1 MAGSGQQMAN
11 VNFSRYSSA
20 VFKVAQQEV
29 WRVFDWLYHHHHRH
43 QPPVYV
49 GQRVRECE
57 GVKRRGIGAM
67 ERAALE
73 RQDDPA
79 TMDITLL
86 YQLLQLTCGLRPDGP
101 DWTSPGEVGQQPS
114 LEHRLYLIKQKRNKL
129 SHCADQY
136 MHMSDGRLD
145 TLLQE
150 LSGLLCHSLRQA
162 GQRSARPAEE
172 VEAAVASVKDRL
184 AHIQA
189 SVPAS
194 AMLPQEFALLAR
206 TELQDLWEQ
215 SGSRAQRLSPPLL
228 RWTLGAHAVALD
240 QLLQGPGGEEGQP
253 PKVLAVVGETGIGK
267 SSLCW
272 QLAEA
277 WLQGEAAAAAAEVV
291 VVVEC
296 RQVFTRDLTRLLLV
310 DLLPQTCRRCHPEE
324 VLGLL
329 GALRVL
335 WLLDG
340 FEEASGDARD
350 LLRRLV
356 ELCSGSSGGHV
367 VVVTCQPH
375 YREELDACLAPAVT
389 PCYATHC
396 GLTKQGFHTLL
407 ATLLQDGQEAAGEAT
422 EGRVEAGEDRGKEP
436 KGESSGGGEEA
447 GGEGKVTQGE
457 REGSGKKVGVEAQC
471 EAFLQEVQKLDP
483 RLLGELH
490 NPLKLVLA
498 VHLWKEGRLGE
509 AAGAPLTRLYAAIQE
524 VLVAKLVA
532 RARAGSRLTEA
543 EVRERVRQWVAAL
556 CREALAMRGRGC
568 FVALDETA
576 ERLLRERAIQLMLPY
591 TDCFSVFLV
600 CRSGPGPKHSF
611 LHHTQQS
618 VLAAQH
624 LHTLLLQD
632 LTAQELRALLLPGPP
647 TTSTT
652 DTTNTTTPTTN
663 TTDTNFSTTT
673 TPTTTA
679 TLTDSLVAFKISV
692 SALKDSAAALK
703 DSAAALTTTTDTTA
717 IARFI
722 SSTTALKDSLAAVKG
737 SLFAD
742 ITPTIDSILTTTTA
756 TLTNSRV
763 AITNSCFAV
772 ININGILKHAT
783 DVLNDSAA
791 ALEDS
796 VGALK
801 DYPASVSPLTAI
813 AHFQAMANFKASVG
827 AFKDLN
833 AALITTNNNT
843 IDKLN
848 NLYVLLIPDFL
859 DILVE
864 AAASLAAAGSLSE
877 GRAKVL
883 AELLEQCRHCPWLKV
898 VRRTACCPTMARE
911 VRPRLTEEWKVT
923 DAHVQAS
930 AVLADIRAPACITIE
945 LHDKSDN
952 LPHLLPLLHCL
963 AKAHVRVH
971 LHGIFSLCVPL
982 PSPCDSLLLPLC
994 GSASLCSLISF
1005 TGRLSTKGYRALW
1018 QQRSNLVSMKVLVPD
1033 PTSLEELIQLTH
1045 HTKCLQEVRIIFLS
1059 IFRAL
1064 PSKSVSPRVGVHL
1077 LLMCVED
1084 KEAEDAVILA
1094 RRIKRTFKSIRL
1106 VQVSPSTVCR
1116 MVEVFMK
1123 KKVRTP
1129 SLGRVAMFQIID
1141 ILQTIS
1147 FHFFPLPLP
1156 PNMTL
1161 EHVYEMWDNLHM
1173 KVTMRVETPSTDT
1186 GTAADTED
1194 SCSGAESGDVAGP

>member
-356 ELCSGSSGGHV
+356 EWCSGSSGGHV

-375 YREELDACLAPAVT
+375 YREELDACLAPAAT

-422 EGRVEAGEDRGKEP
+422 EGRVEAGEDRGKEA
-436 KGESSGGGEEA
+436 KGESSGGGE
-447 GGEGKVTQGE
+447 GKVKRGE
-457 REGSGKKVGVEAQC
+457 RERSGEKVGVEAQC

-498 VHLWKEGRLGE
+498 VHLWEEGRLRE

-568 FVALDETA
+568 FVALDEAA

-600 CRSGPGPKHSF
+600 RRSGPGPKHSF

-652 DTTNTTTPTTN
+652 DTTNTTTDTTAMHNTTDTTN
-663 TTDTNFSTTT
+663 TTTST

-679 TLTDSLVAFKISV
+679 TLTASL
-692 SALKDSAAALK
+692 
-703 DSAAALTTTTDTTA
+703 AALTITTA
-717 IARFI
+717 ANP
-722 SSTTALKDSLAAVKG
+722 TTLD
-737 SLFAD
+737 
-742 ITPTIDSILTTTTA
+742 
-756 TLTNSRV
+756 
-763 AITNSCFAV
+763 
-772 ININGILKHAT
+772 H
-783 DVLNDSAA
+783 
-791 ALEDS
+791 
-796 VGALK
+796 
-801 DYPASVSPLTAI
+801 
-813 AHFQAMANFKASVG
+813 
-827 AFKDLN
+827 
-833 AALITTNNNT
+833 
-843 IDKLN
+843 
-848 NLYVLLIPDFL
+848 FL
-859 DILVE
+859 DILVD

-883 AELLEQCRHCPWLKV
+883 AELLEQCRHCPWLEV

-911 VRPRLTEEWKVT
+911 VQPRLTEEWKVT

>member
-329 GALRVL
+329 GVLRVL

-350 LLRRLV
+350 LLQRLV
-356 ELCSGSSGGHV
+356 EWCSGSSGGHV

-375 YREELDACLAPAVT
+375 YREELDACLAPAAT

-436 KGESSGGGEEA
+436 KGESSGGGE
-447 GGEGKVTQGE
+447 GKVTQGE

-498 VHLWKEGRLGE
+498 VRLWKEGRLGE

-568 FVALDETA
+568 FVALDEAA

-600 CRSGPGPKHSF
+600 RRSGPGPKHSF

-652 DTTNTTTPTTN
+652 DTTNTTTDTTAMHNTTDTTN
-663 TTDTNFSTTT
+663 TTTST

-679 TLTDSLVAFKISV
+679 TLTASL
-692 SALKDSAAALK
+692 
-703 DSAAALTTTTDTTA
+703 AALTITTA
-717 IARFI
+717 ANP
-722 SSTTALKDSLAAVKG
+722 TTLD
-737 SLFAD
+737 
-742 ITPTIDSILTTTTA
+742 
-756 TLTNSRV
+756 
-763 AITNSCFAV
+763 
-772 ININGILKHAT
+772 H
-783 DVLNDSAA
+783 
-791 ALEDS
+791 
-796 VGALK
+796 
-801 DYPASVSPLTAI
+801 
-813 AHFQAMANFKASVG
+813 
-827 AFKDLN
+827 
-833 AALITTNNNT
+833 
-843 IDKLN
+843 
-848 NLYVLLIPDFL
+848 FL
-859 DILVE
+859 DILVD

-883 AELLEQCRHCPWLKV
+883 AELLEQCRHCPWLEV

-911 VRPRLTEEWKVT
+911 VQPRLTEEWKVT